1 MYRKAMRPES
11 WGFGPVVLG
20 CGTFGGIGGAPDLIG
35 KGLDVEAAY
44 ASLDEAVE
52 LGITLFDTA
61 ERYAAGASEDDRTV
75 AP

>member
-1 MYRKAMRPES
+1 MYGGRMRPES
-11 WGFGPVVLG
+11 WGFGPVILG

-44 ASLDEAVE
+44 ATLDEAVE

-61 ERYAAGASEDDRTV
+61 DRNQGGTSGGV
-75 AP
+75 G